1 MSTICIDNTSI
12 GGQGFVNS
20 QVDRSQ
26 IEDAQQ
32 ASGVSLNK
40 MGTSIPTPYAR
51 LFLFISAFS
60 EINSKQ
66 KVDPL
71 NAHTGNT
78 AYHALISEWL
88 DMMEFIFVYGHDNKL
103 EIIPWDTSDVN
114 LLKRSNNPKHVK
126 LAEALQDGID
136 NTPKLKGYKKIYIF
150 RYDNVILGGTSP
162 LSLVYSSPNWR
173 RQNTNRFYRGGGGDL
188 FDNQIVPL
196 HQRDIEFRRFL
207 HKYIEKFGNT
217 LSNEISTYVVDSRD
231 QYDVKIK
238 KEHNDAIVKP
248 EGYARGFDDN
258 YESLKDVGG
267 ASVTIGKMQIFCK
280 KDIVIDVDSD
290 YEIIAT
296 SQRYATEIVNG
307 VLSEVKTPL
316 VLSKHGMDGAIYWKG
331 QKWASYEIDVS
342 LPSTL
347 STRQLPG
354 FFGTT
359 YPFVTID
366 DFLEDKIIEV
376 SYDLHLNKFFTG
388 SRGLTHFLLPLKKE
402 IFKFFEPKD
411 FFVVDELT
419 GAVTLTDMFSIEEI
433 NADSDDRKVIAR
445 LNIPTKYGRN
455 MEFVREYTNDSIVDC
470 FDFRSAFD
478 LAFFPFY
485 KMIGGGKNVYNIM
498 LGYKGDE
505 KTAKF
510 FSLNDLTKPL
520 AKQENLRSRGAVKTL
535 HIHLEDAFD
544 VVELNVSSS
553 KVKGLIVP
561 IMCEKDVTANQRQY
575 VFCVDFGTTNTHI
588 AYGYTQ
594 GGNARINRDRVKPLD
609 VTEDDLQ
616 TVYLNNHEKGSPN
629 AGFGQFSEFL
639 TPALREFVPCIIG
652 DGLTDN
658 QDNIKKKR
666 IEEGLFKLPMRTT
679 VCEIPNLTTAQP
691 QLFGNINVG
700 FNYLNEIGS
709 NKDCSY
715 RTDIKWSAS
724 DSDPK
729 AKDRVKMFFKEL
741 MWIMKNKAV
750 MNGGRPDFKLVFTYP
765 QSMRKSLIGKF
776 RGLWNDARIEVGA
789 TMGNIMNVNEN
800 LNIQAL
806 EGVAPYF
813 SFLPELQFAETYA
826 NVDIGGGT
834 SDIIYINPIDGGEKI
849 SYSAIFAANDIWGD
863 GTNPAVSKQN
873 GFLIGYLNSERYG
886 NLSDEDKIKEHL
898 RSFMDDTASDSA
910 DVISYLFSKEKYGFS
925 DYLDG
930 SELKVLMLVHLS
942 SIIYY
947 MALAFLRDGVE
958 VPHHITFTGMGSKYI
973 PLIGDASC
981 LNEIITKIFEYRL
994 SREEFDVKKID
1005 VRFADDPKRVTAAGG
1020 VVMSSGSTI
1029 NPERNLVYGWENEVY
1044 STKRIK
1050 IEDIASRKIE
1060 LFKEF
1065 ERFLDMFEDEDF
1077 IALVLENTDINTRG
1091 LKAKIMEFAENS
1103 FKQMQ
1108 ILQNGLAAKGT
1119 VVNLEEPMFFWPL
1132 KDSIFQLGRKMASSK
1147 SKNEES

>member
-12 GGQGFVNS
+12 GGKGFVNS
-20 QVDRSQ
+20 QVVRSQ
-26 IEDAQQ
+26 IEDAQR

-66 KVDPL
+66 MEDPY
-71 NAHTGNT
+71 NAHTGIT

-88 DMMEFIFVYGHDNKL
+88 DMMEFIFVYGHDRHNL
-103 EIIPWDTSDVN
+103 QIIPWDASDVD
-114 LLKRSNNPKHVK
+114 LLKHSKNPKHVK

-136 NTPKLKGYKKIYIF
+136 NTPKLNGYNKIYIF

-173 RQNTNRFYRGGGGDL
+173 RQNKNEFFRVGGGNL
-188 FDNQIVPL
+188 FDEQIVPL
-196 HQRDIEFRRFL
+196 HQRGIDFRRFV
-207 HKYIEKFGNT
+207 HKYIDKFGQT
-217 LSNEISTYVVDSRD
+217 LSGEITTYVVDNRN
-231 QYDVKIK
+231 QYDAEIK
-238 KEHNDAIVKP
+238 REYEDAIGKP
-248 EGYARGFDDN
+248 GGYARDFEDN
-258 YESLKDVGG
+258 YESVKDVDG
-267 ASVTIGKMQIFCK
+267 ASVSIGNMQIFCK
-280 KDIVIDVDSD
+280 KDIIIDVDSE

-296 SQRYATEIVNG
+296 STRYATEIVNG
-307 VLSEVKTPL
+307 ASSEVKTPL

-331 QKWASYEIDVS
+331 QKWASYDIDPS

-388 SRGLTHFLLPLKKE
+388 NRGLTHFLLPLKKE

-411 FFVVDELT
+411 LFVVDAIT

-433 NADSDDRKVIAR
+433 DADSDDRKVVAH

-455 MEFVREYTNDSIVDC
+455 MEFVRVYTNDSIVDC

-505 KTAKF
+505 KKAEF

-520 AKQENLRSRGAVKTL
+520 AKQENLRSRGAVKTV
-535 HIHLEDAFD
+535 HIHLEEAFD
-544 VVELNVSSS
+544 VVELNVTSSNA
-553 KVKGLIVP
+553 KGLIVP

-588 AYGYTQ
+588 AYGYNQ
-594 GGNARINRDRVKPLD
+594 GGQGIINRDRVKPLD

-639 TPALREFVPCIIG
+639 TPALREFVPCVIG
-652 DGLTDN
+652 D
-658 QDNIKKKR
+658 
-666 IEEGLFKLPMRTT
+666 GLFKLPMRTA
-679 VCEIPNLTTAQP
+679 VCEIPNLTAVVP
-691 QLFGNINVG
+691 QLFCNINVG
-700 FNYLNEIGS
+700 FNYLYEIGS
-709 NKDCSY
+709 NKDCIY

-729 AKDRVKMFFKEL
+729 AKDRVKMFFKEF

-789 TMGNIMNVNEN
+789 TMCNVRNVNES
-800 LNIQAL
+800 LNVQAL

-813 SFLPELQFAETYA
+813 SFLPELQFGETYA

-873 GFLIGYLNSERYG
+873 GFLKGYLNSARYA
-886 NLSDEDKIKEHL
+886 NLSDEDEIKEHL
-898 RSFMDDTASDSA
+898 RAFMDDTASDSS

-930 SELKVLMLVHLS
+930 SELKVLLLVHLS
-942 SIIYY
+942 SVIYY

-973 PLIGDASC
+973 PLIGDATC

-994 SREEFDVKKID
+994 RSENIDVKKID
-1005 VRFADDPKRVTAAGG
+1005 VRFAYDPKRVTAAGG

-1029 NPERNLVYGWENEVY
+1029 DPERNLVYGWENEVF
-1044 STKRIK
+1044 SNRRIK
-1050 IEDIASRKIE
+1050 IEDIASHKTE
-1060 LFKEF
+1060 LFNEF

-1077 IALVLENTDINTRG
+1077 IALVLDNTDINTRG
-1091 LKAKIMEFAENS
+1091 LKAKIMQFAENS

-1108 ILQNGLAAKGT
+1108 ILQDGLAAKGT

-1132 KDSIFQLGRKMASSK
+1132 KDTIFQLGRQMASSK
-1147 SKNEES
+1147 Q

>member
-1 MSTICIDNTSI
+1 MSTICIDDTSI
-12 GGQGFVNS
+12 GGKGFVNS
-20 QVDRSQ
+20 PVVRSQ
-26 IEDAQQ
+26 IEDAQK

-66 KVDPL
+66 REDAY
-71 NAHTGNT
+71 NAHTGIT

-88 DMMEFIFVYGHDNKL
+88 DMMEFIFVYGHDRHNL
-103 EIIPWDTSDVN
+103 QIIPWDASDVE
-114 LLKRSNNPKHVK
+114 LLKNSKNPKHVK

-136 NTPKLKGYKKIYIF
+136 NTPKLNGYNKIYIF

-173 RQNTNRFYRGGGGDL
+173 RQNKNEFYRVGGGYL
-188 FDNQIVPL
+188 FDDQIVPL
-196 HQRDIEFRRFL
+196 HQRGIDFRRFV
-207 HKYIEKFGNT
+207 HKYIEKFGQT
-217 LSNEISTYVVDSRD
+217 LSEEITTYVVDNRN
-231 QYDVKIK
+231 QYDPEIK
-238 KEHNDAIVKP
+238 KEFEDAIGKP
-248 EGYARGFDDN
+248 GGYARDFDDN
-258 YESLKDVGG
+258 YESIKDVEG
-267 ASVTIGKMQIFCK
+267 ASVSIGNMQIFCK
-280 KDIVIDVDSD
+280 KDIIVDVDSQ

-296 SQRYATEIVNG
+296 TKRYATEIVNG
-307 VLSEVKTPL
+307 ASSEVKPPL

-331 QKWASYEIDVS
+331 QKWASYDIDPS

-388 SRGLTHFLLPLKKE
+388 NRGLTHFLLPLKKE

-411 FFVVDELT
+411 LFIVDEIT

-433 NADSDDRKVIAR
+433 DADSDDRKVVAR

-455 MEFVREYTNDSIVDC
+455 MEFVREYTNESIVDC

-505 KTAKF
+505 KSAEF

-520 AKQENLRSRGAVKTL
+520 AKQENLRSRGAVKTV

-544 VVELNVSSS
+544 VVELNVNSCNA
-553 KVKGLIVP
+553 KGLIVP

-588 AYGYTQ
+588 AYGYSQ
-594 GGNARINRDRVKPLD
+594 GGNGNINRDRVKPLD
-609 VTEDDLQ
+609 ITEDDLQ

-639 TPALREFVPCIIG
+639 TPALREFVPCVIG
-652 DGLTDN
+652 D
-658 QDNIKKKR
+658 
-666 IEEGLFKLPMRTT
+666 GLFKLPMRTT
-679 VCEIPNLTTAQP
+679 VCEIPNLTTAEP
-691 QLFGNINVG
+691 QIFGNINVG

-709 NKDCSY
+709 NKDCIY

-789 TMGNIMNVNEN
+789 TMSNIRNVNES

-813 SFLPELQFAETYA
+813 SFLPELQFGETYA

-873 GFLIGYLNSERYG
+873 GFLKGYLNSARYA
-886 NLSDEDKIKEHL
+886 NLSDEDEIKEHL
-898 RSFMDDTASDSA
+898 RAFMDDTASDSS

-942 SIIYY
+942 SVIYY

-994 SREEFDVKKID
+994 SSENIAVKKID

-1020 VVMSSGSTI
+1020 VVMSNGSTI
-1029 NPERNLVYGWENEVY
+1029 DPERNLVYGWENEDY
-1044 STKRIK
+1044 SNRRIK
-1050 IEDIASRKIE
+1050 IEDIASRKTE
-1060 LFKEF
+1060 LFNEF
-1065 ERFLDMFEDEDF
+1065 KRFLDMFEDEDF
-1077 IALVLENTDINTRG
+1077 ITLVLDNTDINTRG
-1091 LKAKIMEFAENS
+1091 LKAKIMQFAENS

-1132 KDSIFQLGRKMASSK
+1132 KDSIFQLGRQMVSS
-1147 SKNEES
+1147 NQ

>member
-12 GGQGFVNS
+12 GGKGFVNS
-20 QVDRSQ
+20 QVVRSQ
-26 IEDAQQ
+26 IEDAQK

-66 KVDPL
+66 KEDAY
-71 NAHTGNT
+71 NAHTGIT

-88 DMMEFIFVYGHDNKL
+88 DMMEFIFVYGHDRHNL
-103 EIIPWDTSDVN
+103 HIIPWDASDVD
-114 LLKRSNNPKHVK
+114 LLKHSSNPKHVK

-136 NTPKLKGYKKIYIF
+136 NTPKLNGYNKIYIF

-173 RQNTNRFYRGGGGDL
+173 RQNKNEFYRGCGGHL
-188 FDNQIVPL
+188 FDGQIVPL
-196 HQRDIEFRRFL
+196 HERDIDFRRFV
-207 HKYIEKFGNT
+207 HKYIEKFGQT
-217 LSNEISTYVVDSRD
+217 LSEEITTYVVDNRN
-231 QYDVKIK
+231 QYDLVIK
-238 KEHNDAIVKP
+238 AEYDNAIGQP
-248 EGYARGFDDN
+248 GGYANDFDVN
-258 YESLKDVGG
+258 YESVKDVDG
-267 ASVTIGKMQIFCK
+267 ASVSIGNMQIFCK
-280 KDIVIDVDSD
+280 KDIIVDVDSQ

-296 SQRYATEIVNG
+296 SNRYATEYVKG
-307 VLSEVKTPL
+307 VKTAVKTPL

-331 QKWASYEIDVS
+331 QKWASYDIDPS

-366 DFLEDKIIEV
+366 DFLEDKIVEV
-376 SYDLHLNKFFTG
+376 AYELHINKFFTG
-388 SRGLTHFLLPLKKE
+388 NRGLTRFLLPLKKE
-402 IFKFFEPKD
+402 FFKFFELKD
-411 FFVVDELT
+411 LFVVDEVT

-433 NADSDDRKVIAR
+433 DADSDDRKVIAR

-455 MEFVREYTNDSIVDC
+455 MEFIREYTNDSIVDC

-485 KMIGGGKNVYNIM
+485 KMTGGGKNVYNIM

-505 KTAKF
+505 KTAEF

-520 AKQENLRSRGAVKTL
+520 VKQENLRSRGAVKTV
-535 HIHLEDAFD
+535 HIHLEGSFD

-553 KVKGLIVP
+553 NAKGLIVP
-561 IMCEKDVTANQRQY
+561 IMCEKDVMANQRQY

-588 AYGYTQ
+588 AYGYSQ
-594 GGNARINRDRVKPLD
+594 GGNGINRDRVKSLD

-616 TVYLNNHEKGSPN
+616 TVYLNNHEIGSPN

-639 TPALREFVPCIIG
+639 TPALREFVPCVIG
-652 DGLTDN
+652 D
-658 QDNIKKKR
+658 
-666 IEEGLFKLPMRTT
+666 GLFKLPMRTT
-679 VCEIPNLTTAQP
+679 VCEIPNLETAEP

-700 FNYLNEIGS
+700 FNYLNEIGG
-709 NKDCSY
+709 NKDCIY

-724 DSDPK
+724 DSDTK
-729 AKDRVKMFFKEL
+729 AKDRVKMFFVEL

-750 MNGGRPDFKLVFTYP
+750 MNGGRPDFKFVFTYP
-765 QSMRKSLIGKF
+765 QSMRKSLIGKL
-776 RGLWNDARIEVGA
+776 RGLWDEARKEVGA
-789 TMGNIMNVNEN
+789 TMSNIKNVNES

-813 SFLPELQFAETYA
+813 SFLPDLQFGETYA

-873 GFLIGYLNSERYG
+873 GFLKGYLNSARYA
-886 NLSDEDKIKEHL
+886 NLSDEDEIKEHL
-898 RSFMDDTASDSA
+898 RTFMDDTASDSS
-910 DVISYLFSKEKYGFS
+910 DVISYLFGKEKYGFS

-994 SREEFDVKKID
+994 SSEKIDVKKID

-1020 VVMSSGSTI
+1020 VVMSNGLTI
-1029 NPERNLVYGWENEVY
+1029 DPERNLVYGWKNEAY
-1044 STKRIK
+1044 STKHIK
-1050 IEDIASRKIE
+1050 IEDIASRKTE
-1060 LFKEF
+1060 LFNEF
-1065 ERFLDMFEDEDF
+1065 ERFLDMFENEDF
-1077 IALVLENTDINTRG
+1077 IALVLNNTEINTRG
-1091 LKAKIMEFAENS
+1091 IKAKIMQFAENS

-1108 ILQNGLAAKGT
+1108 ILQRNLAAKGT
-1119 VVNLEEPMFFWPL
+1119 AVNVEEPMFFWPL
-1132 KDSIFQLGRKMASSK
+1132 KDSIFQLGRQMASS
-1147 SKNEES
+1147 NQ

>member
-12 GGQGFVNS
+12 GGKGFVNS
-20 QVDRSQ
+20 QVVRSQ
-26 IEDAQQ
+26 IVDAKK

-66 KVDPL
+66 QVDPY
-71 NAHTGNT
+71 NAHTGIT

-88 DMMEFIFVYGHDNKL
+88 DMMEFIFVYGHDRHNL
-103 EIIPWDTSDVN
+103 QIIPWDTSDVE
-114 LLKRSNNPKHVK
+114 LLKNSNNLKHQK
-126 LAEALQDGID
+126 LAEALKDGID
-136 NTPKLKGYKKIYIF
+136 NTPKLKGYNKIYIF

-173 RQNTNRFYRGGGGDL
+173 RQNTNEFYRGSGGHL
-188 FDNQIVPL
+188 FDDQIVPL
-196 HQRDIEFRRFL
+196 HQRDIDFRRFV
-207 HKYIEKFGNT
+207 HKYIDKFGQT
-217 LSNEISTYVVDSRD
+217 LSNEITTYVVDNRN
-231 QYDVKIK
+231 QYDAEIK
-238 KEHNDAIVKP
+238 KEFDNEIGKP
-248 EGYARGFDDN
+248 GGYARDFDDN
-258 YESLKDVGG
+258 YESIKDVEG
-267 ASVTIGKMQIFCK
+267 ASVTIGNMQIFCK
-280 KDIVIDVDSD
+280 KDIIVDVDSQ

-296 SQRYATEIVNG
+296 SKRYAKEIVNG
-307 VLSEVKTPL
+307 ADSEVKTPL

-331 QKWASYEIDVS
+331 QKWASYDINPS

-388 SRGLTHFLLPLKKE
+388 NRGLTHFLLPLKKE

-411 FFVVDELT
+411 LFVVDEIT

-433 NADSDDRKVIAR
+433 DADSDDRKVVAR

-505 KTAKF
+505 KTAEF
-510 FSLNDLTKPL
+510 FSLNDLTNPL
-520 AKQENLRSRGAVKTL
+520 AKQENLRSRGAVKTV

-544 VVELNVSSS
+544 VVELNVTSSNA
-553 KVKGLIVP
+553 KGLVVP

-588 AYGYTQ
+588 AYGYSQ
-594 GGNARINRDRVKPLD
+594 GGNGNINRDRVKPLD
-609 VTEDDLQ
+609 ITEDDLQ

-639 TPALREFVPCIIG
+639 TPALREFVPCVIG
-652 DGLTDN
+652 D
-658 QDNIKKKR
+658 
-666 IEEGLFKLPMRTT
+666 GLFKLPMRTT
-679 VCEIPNLTTAQP
+679 VCEIPNLTTAAP
-691 QLFGNINVG
+691 QIFGNINVG

-709 NKDCSY
+709 NKDCIY

-750 MNGGRPDFKLVFTYP
+750 MNDGRPDFKLVFTYP
-765 QSMRKSLIGKF
+765 QSMRKSLISKF
-776 RGLWNDARIEVGA
+776 RGLWLDVREEVGA
-789 TMGNIMNVNEN
+789 TMEDSRKVNEN
-800 LNIQAL
+800 LNIPAL

-813 SFLPELQFAETYA
+813 SFLPELQFGETYA

-849 SYSAIFAANDIWGD
+849 SYSAIFAANDLWGD
-863 GTNPAVSKQN
+863 GTHPHVYKKN
-873 GFLIGYLNSERYG
+873 GFLDAYLKSSRYA
-886 NLSDEDKIKEHL
+886 NLSDEGDIKEHL
-898 RSFMDDTASDSA
+898 KSFMDDTAEKSS
-910 DVISYLFSKEKYGFS
+910 DVISYLFSKDKYGFS
-925 DYLDG
+925 DFLDG

-973 PLIGDASC
+973 PLIGDESC

-994 SREEFDVKKID
+994 SSENIDVKKID

-1020 VVMSSGSTI
+1020 VVMSNGSTI
-1029 NPERNLVYGWENEVY
+1029 DPERNLVYGWENEDY
-1044 STKRIK
+1044 SNRRIK
-1050 IEDIASRKIE
+1050 IEDIASRKTE
-1060 LFKEF
+1060 LFNEF
-1065 ERFLDMFEDEDF
+1065 GRFLDMFEDEDF
-1077 IALVLENTDINTRG
+1077 IALVLDNTDINTRG
-1091 LKAKIMEFAENS
+1091 LKAKIMQFAEKS

-1108 ILQNGLAAKGT
+1108 ILQNDLAAQGT

-1132 KDSIFQLGRKMASSK
+1132 KDSIFQLGRQMASS
-1147 SKNEES
+1147 NQ

>member
-12 GGQGFVNS
+12 GGKGFVNS

-26 IEDAQQ
+26 IEDAQK

-66 KVDPL
+66 REDAY
-71 NAHTGNT
+71 NAHEGIT

-88 DMMEFIFVYGHDNKL
+88 DMMEFIFVYGHDRHNL
-103 EIIPWDTSDVN
+103 HIIPWDASDVD
-114 LLKRSNNPKHVK
+114 LLKHSSNPKHVK

-136 NTPKLKGYKKIYIF
+136 NTPKLNGYNKIYIF
-150 RYDNVILGGTSP
+150 RYNNVILGGTSP

-173 RQNTNRFYRGGGGDL
+173 RQNKNEFYRGCGGHL
-188 FDNQIVPL
+188 FDGQIVPL
-196 HQRDIEFRRFL
+196 HKRDIDFRRFV
-207 HKYIEKFGNT
+207 HKYIEKYGQT
-217 LSNEISTYVVDSRD
+217 LSNEIQTYVGDNRD
-231 QYDVKIK
+231 KYDLVIK
-238 KEHNDAIVKP
+238 AEYNNSIGQP
-248 EGYARGFDDN
+248 GGYANDFDVN
-258 YESLKDVGG
+258 YESVKDVDG
-267 ASVTIGKMQIFCK
+267 ASVSIGNMQIFCK
-280 KDIVIDVDSD
+280 KDIIVDVDSQ

-296 SQRYATEIVNG
+296 SNRYATEDVKG
-307 VLSEVKTPL
+307 VKTAVKTPL

-331 QKWASYEIDVS
+331 QKWASYDIDPS

-366 DFLEDKIIEV
+366 DFLEDKIVEV
-376 SYDLHLNKFFTG
+376 AYELHINKFFTG
-388 SRGLTHFLLPLKKE
+388 NRGLIHYLLPLKKE

-411 FFVVDELT
+411 LFVVDEVT

-433 NADSDDRKVIAR
+433 DADSDDRKVIAR

-455 MEFVREYTNDSIVDC
+455 MEFIREYTNDSIVDC

-485 KMIGGGKNVYNIM
+485 KMTGGGKNVYNIM

-505 KTAKF
+505 KTAEF

-520 AKQENLRSRGAVKTL
+520 EKQENLRSRGAVKTV
-535 HIHLEDAFD
+535 HIHLEDSFD

-553 KVKGLIVP
+553 NAKGLIVP
-561 IMCEKDVTANQRQY
+561 IMCEKDVMANQRQY

-588 AYGYTQ
+588 AYGYSQ
-594 GGNARINRDRVKPLD
+594 GGNGRINRDRVKSLD

-616 TVYLNNHEKGSPN
+616 TVYLNNHEIGSPN

-639 TPALREFVPCIIG
+639 TPALREFVPCVIG
-652 DGLTDN
+652 D
-658 QDNIKKKR
+658 
-666 IEEGLFKLPMRTT
+666 GLFKLPMRTT
-679 VCEIPNLTTAQP
+679 VCEIPNLETAEP

-700 FNYLNEIGS
+700 FNYLNEIGG
-709 NKDCSY
+709 NKDCIY

-724 DSDPK
+724 DSDTK
-729 AKDRVKMFFKEL
+729 AKDRVKMFFVEL

-750 MNGGRPDFKLVFTYP
+750 MNGGRPDFKFVFTYP

-776 RGLWNDARIEVGA
+776 RGLWDEARKEVGA
-789 TMGNIMNVNEN
+789 TMSNIKNVNES

-813 SFLPELQFAETYA
+813 SFLPDLQFGETYA

-873 GFLIGYLNSERYG
+873 GFLKGYLNSARYA
-886 NLSDEDKIKEHL
+886 NLSDEDEIKEHL
-898 RSFMDDTASDSA
+898 RTFMDDTASDSS
-910 DVISYLFSKEKYGFS
+910 DVISYLFGKEKYGFS

-994 SREEFDVKKID
+994 SSENIDVKKID

-1020 VVMSSGSTI
+1020 VVMSNGSTI
-1029 NPERNLVYGWENEVY
+1029 DPERNLVYGWENEDY
-1044 STKRIK
+1044 STKHIK

-1060 LFKEF
+1060 LFNEF

-1077 IALVLENTDINTRG
+1077 IALVLDNTEINTRG
-1091 LKAKIMEFAENS
+1091 IKAKIMQFAENS

-1108 ILQNGLAAKGT
+1108 ILQRNLAAKGT
-1119 VVNLEEPMFFWPL
+1119 AVNVEEPMFFWPL
-1132 KDSIFQLGRKMASSK
+1132 KDSIFQLGRQMASSNQYQVA
-1147 SKNEES
+1147 SSNQ

>member
-12 GGQGFVNS
+12 GGKGFVNS
-20 QVDRSQ
+20 QVVRSQ
-26 IEDAQQ
+26 IEDAQK

-66 KVDPL
+66 KEDAY
-71 NAHTGNT
+71 NAHIGIT

-88 DMMEFIFVYGHDNKL
+88 DMMEFIFVYGHDRHNFQ
-103 EIIPWDTSDVN
+103 IIPWGASDVD
-114 LLKRSNNPKHVK
+114 LLKHSNDPKHVK

-136 NTPKLKGYKKIYIF
+136 NTPKLKGYNKIYIF
-150 RYDNVILGGTSP
+150 RYNNVILGGTSP

-173 RQNTNRFYRGGGGDL
+173 RQNTNEFYRGSGGHL
-188 FDNQIVPL
+188 FDEQIVPL
-196 HQRDIEFRRFL
+196 HQRDIDFRRFV
-207 HKYIEKFGNT
+207 HKYIEKFGQT
-217 LSNEISTYVVDSRD
+217 LSKEITTYVVDNRN
-231 QYDVKIK
+231 QYDVEIK
-238 KEHNDAIVKP
+238 KEFDDAIGRP
-248 EGYARGFDDN
+248 GGYAKDFDDK
-258 YESLKDVGG
+258 YESIKDVEG
-267 ASVTIGKMQIFCK
+267 ASVTIGNMQIFCK
-280 KDIVIDVDSD
+280 KDIIVDVDSQ

-296 SQRYATEIVNG
+296 CKRYATEIVNG
-307 VLSEVKTPL
+307 EPLEVKTPL

-331 QKWASYEIDVS
+331 LKWASYDIDSS

-366 DFLEDKIIEV
+366 DFLEDKIVEV
-376 SYDLHLNKFFTG
+376 SYDLHRNKFFTG
-388 SRGLTHFLLPLKKE
+388 NRGLTHFLLPLKKE

-411 FFVVDELT
+411 LFVVDGLT
-419 GAVTLTDMFSIEEI
+419 GAVTPTDMFSIEEI
-433 NADSDDRKVIAR
+433 DADSDDRKVVAR

-505 KTAKF
+505 KTAEF
-510 FSLNDLTKPL
+510 FSLNDLTKPVP
-520 AKQENLRSRGAVKTL
+520 KQENLRSRGVLKTV

-544 VVELNVSSS
+544 VVELNVTSSNA
-553 KVKGLIVP
+553 KGLIVP

-588 AYGYTQ
+588 AYGYSQ
-594 GGNARINRDRVKPLD
+594 GGNGNINRDRVQPLD

-639 TPALREFVPCIIG
+639 TPALREFVPCVIG
-652 DGLTDN
+652 D
-658 QDNIKKKR
+658 
-666 IEEGLFKLPMRTT
+666 GLFKLPMRTA
-679 VCEIPNLTTAQP
+679 VCEIPNLTTAEP
-691 QLFGNINVG
+691 KIFGNINVG

-709 NKDCSY
+709 NKDCIY

-776 RGLWNDARIEVGA
+776 HGLWNDARIEVGA
-789 TMGNIMNVNEN
+789 TMSNIKNVNES

-813 SFLPELQFAETYA
+813 SFLPELQFGETYA

-873 GFLIGYLNSERYG
+873 GFLKGYLNSTRYA
-886 NLSDEDKIKEHL
+886 NLSDEDDIKEHL
-898 RSFMDDTASDSA
+898 RAFMDDTASGSS
-910 DVISYLFSKEKYGFS
+910 DVISYLFSKDKYGFS
-925 DYLDG
+925 DYLEG
-930 SELKVLMLVHLS
+930 SELKVLLLVHLS
-942 SIIYY
+942 SVIYY
-947 MALAFLRDGVE
+947 MALAILRDGVE

-973 PLIGDASC
+973 PFIGDASC

-994 SREEFDVKKID
+994 SRENFDVKKID

-1029 NPERNLVYGWENEVY
+1029 DPERNLVYGWENEGY
-1044 STKRIK
+1044 SNKRIK
-1050 IEDIASRKIE
+1050 IEDIASRKTQ
-1060 LFKEF
+1060 LFNEF

-1077 IALVLENTDINTRG
+1077 IALVLDNTDINTRG
-1091 LKAKIMEFAENS
+1091 LKAKIMQFAENS

-1132 KDSIFQLGRKMASSK
+1132 KDSIFQLGRQMASS
-1147 SKNEES
+1147 NQ

>member
-1 MSTICIDNTSI
+1 MSTICIDDTSI
-12 GGQGFVNS
+12 GGKGFVNS
-20 QVDRSQ
+20 QVVRSQ
-26 IEDAQQ
+26 IEDAQK

-51 LFLFISAFS
+51 LFLFISAFN

-66 KVDPL
+66 KEDPY
-71 NAHTGNT
+71 NAHIGIT

-88 DMMEFIFVYGHDNKL
+88 DMMEFIFVYGHDRHNL
-103 EIIPWDTSDVN
+103 QIIPWNDSDVD
-114 LLKRSNNPKHVK
+114 LLKNSNNPKHVK
-126 LAEALQDGID
+126 LAEALKDGID
-136 NTPKLKGYKKIYIF
+136 NTPKLNGYNKIYIF

-173 RQNTNRFYRGGGGDL
+173 RQNKNEFFRVGGGYL
-188 FDNQIVPL
+188 FDDQIVPL
-196 HQRDIEFRRFL
+196 HQRGIDFRRFV
-207 HKYIEKFGNT
+207 HKYIEKFGQT
-217 LSNEISTYVVDSRD
+217 LSKEITAYVVDNRD
-231 QYDVKIK
+231 QYDTEINREYK
-238 KEHNDAIVKP
+238 NAIVKG
-248 EGYARGFDDN
+248 GYASDFDEN
-258 YESLKDVGG
+258 YESIKDVDG
-267 ASVTIGKMQIFCK
+267 ASVSIGNMQIFCK
-280 KDIVIDVDSD
+280 KDIIVDVDSQ

-296 SQRYATEIVNG
+296 SKRYANEIVNG
-307 VLSEVKTPL
+307 ASSEVKTPL

-388 SRGLTHFLLPLKKE
+388 NRGLTHFLLPLKKE
-402 IFKFFEPKD
+402 IFKFFEPRD
-411 FFVVDELT
+411 LFVVDEST
-419 GAVTLTDMFSIEEI
+419 GAVTLTGMFSIEEVD
-433 NADSDDRKVIAR
+433 ADSDDRKVIAR

-485 KMIGGGKNVYNIM
+485 KMLGGGKNVYNIM

-520 AKQENLRSRGAVKTL
+520 ATQENLRSRGAVKTV
-535 HIHLEDAFD
+535 HYHLEDAFD

-553 KVKGLIVP
+553 NAKGLIVP
-561 IMCEKDVTANQRQY
+561 IMCEKDITANQRQY

-588 AYGYTQ
+588 AYGYNQ
-594 GGNARINRDRVKPLD
+594 GGDGHINRDRVKSLD

-639 TPALREFVPCIIG
+639 TPALREFVPCVIG
-652 DGLTDN
+652 D
-658 QDNIKKKR
+658 
-666 IEEGLFKLPMRTT
+666 GLFKLPMRTA
-679 VCEIPNLTTAQP
+679 VCEIPNLTNAEP
-691 QLFGNINVG
+691 QIFGNINVG
-700 FNYLNEIGS
+700 FNYLNEIGA
-709 NKDCSY
+709 NKDCIY

-724 DSDPK
+724 DSDPR
-729 AKDRVKMFFKEL
+729 AKDRVKIFFNEL

-776 RGLWNDARIEVGA
+776 RGLWNDARTEVGA
-789 TMGNIMNVNEN
+789 TMSNIRNVNES

-813 SFLPELQFAETYA
+813 SFLPELQFGETYA

-849 SYSAIFAANDIWGD
+849 SYSAIFAANDLWGD

-873 GFLIGYLNSERYG
+873 GFLKGYLNSVRYA
-886 NLSDEDKIKEHL
+886 NLSDEDDIKEHL
-898 RSFMDDTASDSA
+898 RTFMDDTASDSS
-910 DVISYLFSKEKYGFS
+910 DVISFLFSKEKYGFS

-994 SREEFDVKKID
+994 SRENIDVQNID

-1020 VVMSSGSTI
+1020 VVMSNGSTI
-1029 NPERNLVYGWENEVY
+1029 DPERNLVYGWENEDY
-1044 STKRIK
+1044 SNKRIK
-1050 IEDIASRKIE
+1050 IDDIAPHKTK
-1060 LFKEF
+1060 LFNEF

-1077 IALVLENTDINTRG
+1077 RVLVLENTDINTRG
-1091 LKAKIMEFAENS
+1091 LKAKIMQFADNS

-1108 ILQNGLAAKGT
+1108 ILQNALAAKGA

-1132 KDSIFQLGRKMASSK
+1132 KDSIFQLGRQMASS
-1147 SKNEES
+1147 NQ